1 MDLGSVERNGI
12 DHWLLIPGPFDP
24 VLFGSS
30 SPVPK
35 QLATT
40 SIGAYRM
47 GLGSVYYCWQN
58 RGDNADGKKLIRDPW
73 SIGDRMLSAKMDLGS
88 GEAT

>member
-1 MDLGSVERNGI
+1 M
-12 DHWLLIPGPFDP
+12 LIPGPFNL

-47 GLGSVYYCWQN
+47 DLGSV
-58 RGDNADGKKLIRDPW
+58 NAPPPLDHRDSGVGW
-73 SIGDRMLSAKMDLGS
+73 STERMYEQTKNFN
-88 GEAT
+88 